1 MCHGMGL
8 TASRLTCSRSAT
20 AAAAAV
26 ALSWLPS
33 LDLQSLRNRGSRR
46 RGNGAG
52 CCTRSTCSRSATE
65 AAAAVAMGNRGS
77 RRSGNGAGCCPR
89 PTCSDRQSLRIR
101 GSRRSGNGA
110 GCCTRSTY
118 SDRQSLRNRGSR
130 RSSGNGACGCTALVL
145 RGSSLPRTRH
155 ETAADAQPVQLRGG
169 SVQLQVQVGRC
180 QSQPTDA
187 APCSYGCCWWH
198 SAGTRDHECQR
209 HSASGS
215 AVAAAWTAAQS
226 KAAARQ
232 PRSDST
238 AYIDTPAPAFKSAA
252 PTPQAR
258 LLASS
263 RCLLV
268 AAAPTAARRRL
279 HRTAASTRPP
289 MCPQSCT
296 YGCTTRP
303 PMHRRLHRTAAPTA
317 APTRPPMLP
326 QSCS

>member
-1 MCHGMGL
+1 M
-8 TASRLTCSRSAT
+8 
-20 AAAAAV
+20 
-26 ALSWLPS
+26 
-33 LDLQSLRNRGSRR
+33 
-46 RGNGAG
+46 
-52 CCTRSTCSRSATE
+52 
-65 AAAAVAMGNRGS
+65 
-77 RRSGNGAGCCPR
+77 
-89 PTCSDRQSLRIR
+89 
-101 GSRRSGNGA
+101 
-110 GCCTRSTY
+110 
-118 SDRQSLRNRGSR
+118 
-130 RSSGNGACGCTALVL
+130 
-145 RGSSLPRTRH
+145 
-155 ETAADAQPVQLRGG
+155 
-169 SVQLQVQVGRC
+169 QLQVQVGRC

-238 AYIDTPAPAFKSAA
+238 AYIDTPAAPAFKSAA

>member
-1 MCHGMGL
+1 M
-8 TASRLTCSRSAT
+8 
-20 AAAAAV
+20 
-26 ALSWLPS
+26 
-33 LDLQSLRNRGSRR
+33 
-46 RGNGAG
+46 
-52 CCTRSTCSRSATE
+52 
-65 AAAAVAMGNRGS
+65 
-77 RRSGNGAGCCPR
+77 
-89 PTCSDRQSLRIR
+89 
-101 GSRRSGNGA
+101 
-110 GCCTRSTY
+110 
-118 SDRQSLRNRGSR
+118 
-130 RSSGNGACGCTALVL
+130 
-145 RGSSLPRTRH
+145 
-155 ETAADAQPVQLRGG
+155 
-169 SVQLQVQVGRC
+169 QLQVQVGRC

-289 MCPQSCT
+289 MCRRMAPTAASTDAAHSCSHGCANSST
-296 YGCTTRP
+296 YGCTDWHSDKYVDGSIRGP
-303 PMHRRLHRTAAPTA
+303 LQIHM
-317 APTRPPMLP
+317 
-326 QSCS
+326 S

>member
-1 MCHGMGL
+1 M
-8 TASRLTCSRSAT
+8 
-20 AAAAAV
+20 
-26 ALSWLPS
+26 
-33 LDLQSLRNRGSRR
+33 
-46 RGNGAG
+46 
-52 CCTRSTCSRSATE
+52 
-65 AAAAVAMGNRGS
+65 
-77 RRSGNGAGCCPR
+77 
-89 PTCSDRQSLRIR
+89 
-101 GSRRSGNGA
+101 
-110 GCCTRSTY
+110 
-118 SDRQSLRNRGSR
+118 
-130 RSSGNGACGCTALVL
+130 
-145 RGSSLPRTRH
+145 
-155 ETAADAQPVQLRGG
+155 
-169 SVQLQVQVGRC
+169 QLQVQVGRC

-303 PMHRRLHRTAAPTA
+303 
-317 APTRPPMLP
+317 RPPSVATVTVTEKQKQGVLLLIRATQALYDTVGAYGYQRREGEIATFP
-326 QSCS
+326 F

>member
-1 MCHGMGL
+1 M
-8 TASRLTCSRSAT
+8 
-20 AAAAAV
+20 
-26 ALSWLPS
+26 
-33 LDLQSLRNRGSRR
+33 
-46 RGNGAG
+46 
-52 CCTRSTCSRSATE
+52 
-65 AAAAVAMGNRGS
+65 
-77 RRSGNGAGCCPR
+77 
-89 PTCSDRQSLRIR
+89 
-101 GSRRSGNGA
+101 
-110 GCCTRSTY
+110 
-118 SDRQSLRNRGSR
+118 
-130 RSSGNGACGCTALVL
+130 
-145 RGSSLPRTRH
+145 
-155 ETAADAQPVQLRGG
+155 
-169 SVQLQVQVGRC
+169 QLQVQVGRC

-268 AAAPTAARRRL
+268 AASWRRGGRERQRGRQEQMRRDWSRHWQAGAFVCGGKRFSGGRSISSTSSSHVILDKLPAAKILQCALLARRRRCRL
-279 HRTAASTRPP
+279 
-289 MCPQSCT
+289 
-296 YGCTTRP
+296 
-303 PMHRRLHRTAAPTA
+303 RRARG
-317 APTRPPMLP
+317 RGK
-326 QSCS
+326 

>member
-77 RRSGNGAGCCPR
+77 RCSGNGAGCCPR
-89 PTCSDRQSLRIR
+89 PTC
-101 GSRRSGNGA
+101 
-110 GCCTRSTY
+110 

-289 MCPQSCT
+289 MCPQSGT

>member
-8 TASRLTCSRSAT
+8 TASAVGERITLVWSLTEPQ
-20 AAAAAV
+20 
-26 ALSWLPS
+26 WG
-33 LDLQSLRNRGSRR
+33 LDLTSLSRLF
-46 RGNGAG
+46 GA
-52 CCTRSTCSRSATE
+52 
-65 AAAAVAMGNRGS
+65 
-77 RRSGNGAGCCPR
+77 
-89 PTCSDRQSLRIR
+89 
-101 GSRRSGNGA
+101 
-110 GCCTRSTY
+110 
-118 SDRQSLRNRGSR
+118 
-130 RSSGNGACGCTALVL
+130 
-145 RGSSLPRTRH
+145 
-155 ETAADAQPVQLRGG
+155 
-169 SVQLQVQVGRC
+169 LQVQMGRC
-180 QSQPTDA
+180 QRQPTDA

>member
-52 CCTRSTCSRSATE
+52 CCPRSTCSRSATE

-89 PTCSDRQSLRIR
+89 PTCSDRQSLRNR

-145 RGSSLPRTRH
+145 RGSSLPRTRQPLTRRRCSC
-155 ETAADAQPVQLRGG
+155 EGAQCSCKCKWADARASRPTQRRAAMGAAGGTAPVHGITNA
-169 SVQLQVQVGRC
+169 SA
-180 QSQPTDA
+180 T
-187 APCSYGCCWWH
+187 AP
-198 SAGTRDHECQR
+198 
-209 HSASGS
+209 
-215 AVAAAWTAAQS
+215 
-226 KAAARQ
+226 AAR
-232 PRSDST
+232 
-238 AYIDTPAPAFKSAA
+238 
-252 PTPQAR
+252 
-258 LLASS
+258 LW
-263 RCLLV
+263 
-268 AAAPTAARRRL
+268 RL
-279 HRTAASTRPP
+279 HGRPRRARQQP
-289 MCPQSCT
+289 GSREAIA
-296 YGCTTRP
+296 RP
-303 PMHRRLHRTAAPTA
+303 I
-317 APTRPPMLP
+317 
-326 QSCS
+326 

>member
-1 MCHGMGL
+1 M
-8 TASRLTCSRSAT
+8 
-20 AAAAAV
+20 
-26 ALSWLPS
+26 
-33 LDLQSLRNRGSRR
+33 
-46 RGNGAG
+46 
-52 CCTRSTCSRSATE
+52 
-65 AAAAVAMGNRGS
+65 
-77 RRSGNGAGCCPR
+77 
-89 PTCSDRQSLRIR
+89 
-101 GSRRSGNGA
+101 
-110 GCCTRSTY
+110 
-118 SDRQSLRNRGSR
+118 
-130 RSSGNGACGCTALVL
+130 
-145 RGSSLPRTRH
+145 
-155 ETAADAQPVQLRGG
+155 
-169 SVQLQVQVGRC
+169 QLQVQVGRC

-303 PMHRRLHRTAAPTA
+303 PMHRRLHRTAARGPALARLLAAFSCPCWSRSEPFHLFSTWPT
-317 APTRPPMLP
+317 T
-326 QSCS
+326 

>member
-1 MCHGMGL
+1 M
-8 TASRLTCSRSAT
+8 S
-20 AAAAAV
+20 
-26 ALSWLPS
+26 
-33 LDLQSLRNRGSRR
+33 
-46 RGNGAG
+46 
-52 CCTRSTCSRSATE
+52 
-65 AAAAVAMGNRGS
+65 
-77 RRSGNGAGCCPR
+77 
-89 PTCSDRQSLRIR
+89 
-101 GSRRSGNGA
+101 
-110 GCCTRSTY
+110 
-118 SDRQSLRNRGSR
+118 
-130 RSSGNGACGCTALVL
+130 
-145 RGSSLPRTRH
+145 
-155 ETAADAQPVQLRGG
+155 

>member
-89 PTCSDRQSLRIR
+89 STC
-101 GSRRSGNGA
+101 
-110 GCCTRSTY
+110 

-145 RGSSLPRTRH
+145 RGSSLPRTRQPLTRRRCSC
-155 ETAADAQPVQLRGG
+155 EGAQCSCKCKWADARASRPTQRRAAMGAAGGTAPVHGITNA
-169 SVQLQVQVGRC
+169 SA
-180 QSQPTDA
+180 T
-187 APCSYGCCWWH
+187 AP
-198 SAGTRDHECQR
+198 
-209 HSASGS
+209 
-215 AVAAAWTAAQS
+215 
-226 KAAARQ
+226 AAR
-232 PRSDST
+232 
-238 AYIDTPAPAFKSAA
+238 
-252 PTPQAR
+252 
-258 LLASS
+258 LW
-263 RCLLV
+263 
-268 AAAPTAARRRL
+268 RL
-279 HRTAASTRPP
+279 HGRPRRARQQP
-289 MCPQSCT
+289 GSREAIA
-296 YGCTTRP
+296 RP
-303 PMHRRLHRTAAPTA
+303 I
-317 APTRPPMLP
+317 
-326 QSCS
+326 